1 MQFPHFILHFYYPNG
16 LFYQENLGQ
25 PIWIRLHIFVVSFAI
40 NCDYHYTHATCKK
53 FKCLNAFSV
62 FASKMQLILGALRMG
77 QLTVT
82 FSYKHTVLVQRHS
95 KSSHSA
101 SQERID
107 ERLCSVCV
115 CVLLLRA
122 AYLMKNFKWD
132 DRENWFCGRKAISS
146 IFRDLK
152 VKRNLIP
159 CGFLTCAK
167 GAHWTSNL
175 LLNKWHLYK

>member
-115 CVLLLRA
+115 CVVVACSISDEKFQMRWSRKLVLW
-122 AYLMKNFKWD
+122 KKGNFQHFSW
-132 DRENWFCGRKAISS
+132 
-146 IFRDLK
+146 LK
-152 VKRNLIP
+152 SQTKPNSMWILDMCEMSTLNVKFIIE
-159 CGFLTCAK
+159 
-167 GAHWTSNL
+167 
-175 LLNKWHLYK
+175 